1 MLYWLNWK
9 YRAFALHGRVQALMD
24 QNEYYIIHIKK
35 LNLFLYMMYII
46 MVNIN
51 DLDIDFKELPDT
63 SETKY
68 ILLSIIDILEY
79 INNVPSNMKQNIIK
93 YHDMLFEKYQN
104 FSNKYFNLFMMI
116 IEEKY
121 DYDMLIT
128 LLKIKAAI
136 ELNKIDSVTGDDYI
150 HKLLSDKYFK

>member
-1 MLYWLNWK
+1 
-9 YRAFALHGRVQALMD
+9 
-24 QNEYYIIHIKK
+24 
-35 LNLFLYMMYII
+35 MMYII

-79 INNVPSNMKQNIIK
+79 INNVPSSMKQNVIK

-136 ELNKIDSVTGDDYI
+136 ELNKIDSATGDDYI